1 MPIAN
6 SGELVKLD
14 QKRKNMVNPGSG
26 NGLCSA
32 PNHYLNQLWLSVY
45 WNRENKIQWHLNENI
60 TFFREHSLENIE
72 CKLSAILF
80 RVDIGTPV
88 SKQLWIIQLTAI
100 SE

>member
-6 SGELVKLD
+6 SDELVTFD
-14 QKRKNMVNPGSG
+14 QTGENMFNPGSG

-32 PNHYLNQLWLSVY
+32 SNHYLNQLWLSVY
-45 WNRENKIQWHLNENI
+45 WNPENKIQWHLNENT

-88 SKQLWIIQLTAI
+88 SRQLWIIQLTAI